1 MKHVLPF
8 RQFVLKVH
16 SRCDLACDHC
26 YVYEH
31 ADQSWRGQPKAISVA
46 TATRVA
52 QRIAEHAAA
61 HQLAGVHVVLHG
73 GEPLLLGV
81 ERTRTVLSLLRE
93 QIEPVTRLDLRVHTN
108 GVILDAD
115 FCGLFD
121 EFGVRVGISL
131 DGDRASNDRHRRF
144 ANGKTSHPHV
154 LRALELLRS
163 PQFAHLYAGILCT
176 IDLANDPS
184 AVYQAL
190 AAERPPRVDLLL
202 PHATWDTPPAR
213 KDASR
218 PEYAEWL
225 IAVYER
231 WRADG
236 APFPIRTFDS
246 IHAALRG
253 EPSKTESLGLTPT
266 DLLVIETDGTIEQ
279 ADSLKTAFDGA
290 AATGLNVVDH
300 TLDEAAEHEGIE
312 ARQHGLVGLCG
323 TCRVCPVVDVCGG
336 GLYAH
341 RFRSDTGFANPSVY
355 CDDLKATIL
364 HVRSRTDAAAEESA
378 HTIPAAELDTLASGY
393 GSGEAVRRLA
403 ESQDSIRRNLIST
416 LIAATGSNA
425 SVAAAGDLLAGL
437 DASAPQAVQTVLGHP
452 RTREWAN
459 ACLDA
464 MQGADAQGEGLRYL
478 NAIAAAAAVHARA
491 AAELTVPVVAG
502 AVRLPTVGSFPTSGQ
517 ADAVVCVAASGLT
530 ITCGTD
536 LLRLE
541 FDDPT
546 PDPAWQPVYRLTAE
560 GFDVSLEDVGSGLD
574 GRGAAV
580 RHLSA
585 TDAKAWQA
593 RFADAIDL
601 LTSSVP
607 RYVPGLRAGLSTLVP
622 LGGEKLAPAG
632 RTAGEGF
639 GAFDAFGTIR
649 AALPQDPAT
658 LALLLVRGFQRVKL
672 GAILDLFPLFD
683 RSATGASY
691 RVAWLPGPL
700 PLTELFGEAYAA
712 IGVTEFWRA
721 TRAGLGA
728 QARTGADA
736 DAEAK
741 FDRWR
746 RDTADA
752 VGQLRHCADLT
763 AVGWRFVDGMA
774 RTAET
779 WFDEGAAKSRPEEGT
794 GREARDPQPQPQPPA
809 DTGASR
815 RDETGALPRASR

>member
-31 ADQSWRGQPKAISVA
+31 ADQSWRGRPKAISVA

-93 QIEPVTRLDLRVHTN
+93 HIEPVTRLDLRIHTN

-115 FCGLFD
+115 FCRLFD

-144 ANGKTSHPHV
+144 ANGKSSHSHV

-176 IDLANDPS
+176 IDIANDPV

-190 AAERPPRVDLLL
+190 AAEQPPRVDLLL

-213 KDASR
+213 TDASR

-225 IAVYER
+225 IAVYDR

-236 APFPIRTFDS
+236 AAFPIRTFDS

-290 AATGLNVVDH
+290 AATGLNVTDH

-364 HVRSRTDAAAEESA
+364 HVRSRTDVAAQESA
-378 HTIPAAELDTLASGY
+378 HTLPAAELDTLASGY
-393 GSGEAVRRLA
+393 GSGEAVRRLT
-403 ESQDSIRRNLIST
+403 ESQDSIRRDLIGT
-416 LIAATGSNA
+416 LLAATGSNA
-425 SVAAAGDLLAGL
+425 SVAVAGDLLAEL
-437 DASAPQAVQTVLGHP
+437 DASAPQAVRTVLGHP
-452 RTREWAN
+452 HTSTWAN
-459 ACLDA
+459 ACLAA
-464 MQGADAQGEGLRYL
+464 MQGADAQGEGWGYL
-478 NAIAAAAAVHARA
+478 NAIAAAAAVHAHA
-491 AAELTVPVVAG
+491 AAELRVPVVRG
-502 AVRLPTVGSFPTSGQ
+502 AVRLPTVGSFPTHGQ
-517 ADAVVCVAASGLT
+517 ADALVSVAASGLT
-530 ITCGTD
+530 ITCGD
-536 LLRLE
+536 DRLQLD

-546 PDPAWQPVYRLTAE
+546 PDPTWQPVYRLTAR
-560 GFDVSLEDVGSGLD
+560 GFDVSLEDTGAGSDGQESAVG
-574 GRGAAV
+574 R
-580 RHLSA
+580 LSA
-585 TDAKAWQA
+585 TEAKAWQV

-601 LTSSVP
+601 LTSSLP
-607 RYVPGLRAGLSTLVP
+607 DYVPGLRAGLSTLLP
-622 LGGEKLAPAG
+622 LDAATHEPAA
-632 RTAGEGF
+632 RAAGAGF
-639 GAFDAFGTIR
+639 GAFGAVH
-649 AALPQDPAT
+649 AALTEDPAA
-658 LALLLVRGFQRVKL
+658 LALDLVRGFQRVKL

-683 RSATGASY
+683 RAATAASH
-691 RVAWLPGPL
+691 RVGWRPDPL
-700 PLTELFGEAYAA
+700 PLKELFAEAYAA
-712 IGVTEFWRA
+712 LGVTEFWRA
-721 TRAGLGA
+721 IRDGLGA
-728 QARTGADA
+728 EADSDADSGSDSGSGKSAEAAQQARAAQDA
-736 DAEAK
+736 RAARDAKAH
-741 FDRWR
+741 FDQWR

-752 VGQLRHCADLT
+752 IGRLRDCAELTPVGR
-763 AVGWRFVDGMA
+763 RFVGGMA
-774 RTAET
+774 RTAES
-779 WFDEGAAKSRPEEGT
+779 WFGDEAGH
-794 GREARDPQPQPQPPA
+794 
-809 DTGASR
+809 
-815 RDETGALPRASR
+815 ETGPRPRAPR